1 MAERNQNGDH
11 RRTREQREI
20 TQVYRA
26 TVDLHNMLIEFG
38 EDDDDNNP
46 WSTDDDDMSDIDH
59 QVPERSVLD
68 AAVPVGSDPGAR
80 REQLK
85 GYLTE
90 YCFREYRD
98 LDSDLSDCEQYR
110 DVKLITL
117 VNRTCLIVIIVNLQN

>member
-1 MAERNQNGDH
+1 MGLWKGRFPWLRGI
-11 RRTREQREI
+11 RMEI
-20 TQVYRA
+20 TDEPESKEKLLKYIDA

-38 EDDDDNNP
+38 EDDDDNNNNP

-59 QVPERSVLD
+59 QVSERSVLD

-98 LDSDLSDCEQYR
+98 LDSDLSDCE
-110 DVKLITL
+110 
-117 VNRTCLIVIIVNLQN
+117 